1 MRGDEPYMSR
11 DATPSPTEIDAN
23 SQLKK
28 MNIDQ
33 DSMATLSNIFR
44 VAIRFRS
51 HVEREVLSRNKL
63 SFSTFT
69 ILWITWIRGP
79 QEFKELA
86 LDCGVSKGTMT
97 GLIKNLTR
105 MDLVARGEHET
116 DGRRLMI
123 RITPKGRTLIKKVFP
138 RVNRMETEI
147 TSELKLTEKRKI
159 AELLRIILNTPIG

>member
-1 MRGDEPYMSR
+1 MSR
-11 DATPSPTEIDAN
+11 DSTPSPAEIDAN
-23 SQLKK
+23 VHLKK
-28 MNIDQ
+28 MNIDH

-44 VAIRFRS
+44 VATRFRS
-51 HVEREVLSRNKL
+51 YVEREVLSQNNL

-97 GLIKNLTR
+97 GLIKSLTKN
-105 MDLVARGEHET
+105 DLVSRNAHAT

-123 RITPKGRTLIKKVFP
+123 KITPTGRSLIKKVFP
-138 RVNRMETEI
+138 
-147 TSELKLTEKRKI
+147 S
-159 AELLRIILNTPIG
+159 

>member
-1 MRGDEPYMSR
+1 MTR
-11 DATPSPTEIDAN
+11 DATPSPAEIDAN

-33 DSMATLSNIFR
+33 NSMATLSNIFR
-44 VAIRFRS
+44 VASKFRS
-51 HVEREVLSRNKL
+51 QVEREVLSQCNL

-97 GLIKNLTR
+97 GLIKNLCKHELVTR
-105 MDLVARGEHET
+105 AEHET

-123 RITPKGRTLIKKVFP
+123 RISPKGRTLIKRIFP
-138 RVNRMETEI
+138 KVNRLEALFTAD
-147 TSELKLTEKRKI
+147 LKLKEKREI
-159 AELLRIILNTPIG
+159 AKLLRIILNTPTL

>member
-1 MRGDEPYMSR
+1 MTR
-11 DATPSPTEIDAN
+11 DATPSPAEIDAN
-23 SQLKK
+23 SSLSK

-44 VAIRFRS
+44 VATRFRS
-51 HVEREVLSRNKL
+51 YVEREVLAQCNL

-97 GLIKNLTR
+97 GLINSLTKN
-105 MDLVARGEHET
+105 DLVARSAHET
-116 DGRRLMI
+116 DGRRQI
-123 RITPKGRTLIKKVFP
+123 IKITPRGRSLIKRIFPKV
-138 RVNRMETEI
+138 NQLETHF
-147 TSELKLTEKRKI
+147 TSNLKVTEKREVAK
-159 AELLRIILNTPIG
+159 LLRIILNTAPP

>member
-1 MRGDEPYMSR
+1 MSR

-44 VAIRFRS
+44 VATRFRS
-51 HVEREVLSRNKL
+51 YVEREVLSENNL

-69 ILWITWIRGP
+69 ILWIIWIRGP
-79 QEFKELA
+79 REFKELA

-97 GLIKNLTR
+97 GLIKSLTKNE
-105 MDLVARGEHET
+105 LVERGQHES

-123 RITPKGRTLIKKVFP
+123 SITPRGRKLIQRIFP
-138 RVNRMETEI
+138 RVNQMEAEI
-147 TSELKLTEKRKI
+147 TADLKVQEKRKI
-159 AELLRIILNTPIG
+159 AKLLRVMLNTPIG

>member
-1 MRGDEPYMSR
+1 MTR
-11 DATPSPTEIDAN
+11 DAKPSPAEIDASSN
-23 SQLKK
+23 FKK
-28 MNIDQ
+28 MKIDQ

-44 VAIRFRS
+44 VATRFRS
-51 HVEREVLSRNKL
+51 YVEREVLNQCNL

-97 GLIKNLTR
+97 GLIKSLTKNE
-105 MDLVARGEHET
+105 LVARGEHET

-123 RITPKGRTLIKKVFP
+123 KITPRGRRLIERVFP
-138 RVNRMETEI
+138 KVNQLETHF
-147 TSELKLTEKRKI
+147 TAELKVREKREVAK
-159 AELLRIILNTPIG
+159 LLRIILNTAPP